1 MKTESAIEHFK
12 TQVVLAKALGISQQA
27 VAKWGDVVPMGSA
40 YKLQVIT
47 GGRLQVDESLYTK
60 VKK

>member
-1 MKTESAIEHFK
+1 MKTQTASDFYGSK
-12 TQVVLAKALGISQQA
+12 VNLAKVLGITKGA
-27 VAKWGDVVPMGSA
+27 VTNWGDLVPKGVA

-47 GGRLQVDESLYTK
+47 GGRLQVDESLYVK

>member
-1 MKTESAIEHFK
+1 MKTKAAMDHFK

-27 VAKWGDVVPMGSA
+27 VAKWGDLVPKGSA

-47 GGRLQVDESLYTK
+47 GGILQVNESLYTK